1 LKVKK
6 NMMAN
11 GNSFFE
17 IAQILGL
24 AALLGAFGQKL
35 RQPLIIMFLATG
47 ILAGPACFS
56 IISSYEE
63 IELMAHMGIAL
74 LLFIVGLKLDLNL
87 VRTTGPVALATGL

>member
-47 ILAGPACFS
+47 ILAGPACFG

-74 LLFIVGLKLDLNL
+74 LLFIVGLKLDLKL
-87 VRTTGPVALATGL
+87 VRTTGPVALAT